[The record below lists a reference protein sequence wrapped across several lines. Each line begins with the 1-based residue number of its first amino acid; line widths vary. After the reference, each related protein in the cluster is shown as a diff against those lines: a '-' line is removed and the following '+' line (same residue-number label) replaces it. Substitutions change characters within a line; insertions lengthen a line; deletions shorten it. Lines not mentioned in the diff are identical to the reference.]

1 MRSDNRLSRMLHVL
15 IHMAEH
21 DTPLTS
27 ESIGKMLNTNPVVV
41 RRMMSGLRERGYV
54 QSEKGHGGGWV
65 LTRKLSDLTLLD
77 VYQALG
83 EPPIFAL
90 GLADSEPKC
99 LVEQAVNAGLDGALA
114 ESRRLLLARFA
125 TIRIDQLAQ
134 DFQERLKQHPEYKG
148 LHPGQHPDRNPHC
161 G

>member
-27 ESIGKMLNTNPVVV
+27 DSIGKMLNTNPVVV
-41 RRMMSGLRERGYV
+41 RRMMSGLRDNGYV

-125 TIRIDQLAQ
+125 TINIDQLAQ
-134 DFQERLKQHPEYKG
+134 DFQRRLKQHPAYQG
-148 LHPGQHPDRNPHC
+148 LLPGQHPDHHPHC
-161 G
+161 K